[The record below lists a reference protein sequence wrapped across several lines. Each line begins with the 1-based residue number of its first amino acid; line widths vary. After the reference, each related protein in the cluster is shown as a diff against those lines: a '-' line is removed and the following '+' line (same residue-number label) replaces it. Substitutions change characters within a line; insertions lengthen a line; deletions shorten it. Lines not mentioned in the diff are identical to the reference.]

1 MEFNYIDNKF
11 TYSGSIFDV
20 IKAKWIFTKPK
31 KNKVLIY
38 DSQSEQYSKYL
49 FKKKDC
55 EFLDVRYE
63 SFNIYVLI
71 LALKSLK
78 FNKIIENYK
87 KIYIELVD
95 PKIVYTSV
103 DNNPAFYKLK
113 DIVKG
118 PIYITD
124 QIGMSKV
131 EDSYKQDL
139 FFGNLKN
146 YKKINNKMP
155 KVDHMFLFGENDKK
169 KMSKLING
177 KIHLLGNTKNNH
189 FIIRNKKAS
198 RKINSILFIS
208 SAYYEAALKQD
219 KIIFKHL
226 CRFCEKRKIKISF
239 AGRQTKNHPEKG
251 ENFYRNYFEKGNWTF
266 LPRISTNKTYNNLN
280 KQQMIVFAH
289 STLGFQ
295 AIAKGI
301 KCAVFY
307 ECFPEKGASGKFP
320 KKGPFWTNSNNYQD
334 FEKLLNKII
343 KYPNKKWLKISKKYS
358 EKILR
363 YRPYNI
369 GKKKI
374 IYKILN
380 NV

>member
-1 MEFNYIDNKF
+1 MEFNYINNNYN
-11 TYSGSIFDV
+11 YSGSIFDV

-31 KNKVLIY
+31 KNKVLVY
-38 DSQSEQYSKYL
+38 DRQSEQSSKYL

-78 FNKIIENYK
+78 FKKIVENYK
-87 KIYIELVD
+87 KIYIELVN
-95 PKIVYTSV
+95 PKIVYTAI

-118 PIYITD
+118 PVYITD
-124 QIGMSKV
+124 QFGLSKV

-139 FFGNLKN
+139 FYGNLKN
-146 YKKINNKMP
+146 YKKITNKMP

-177 KIHLLGNTKNNH
+177 KTHLFGNTKNNH
-189 FIIRNKKAS
+189 FIIRN
-198 RKINSILFIS
+198 RKTLKRISTILFIS
-208 SAYYEAALKQD
+208 SAYYERALIQD

-239 AGRQTKNHPEKG
+239 AGRQSRNHPEKG
-251 ENFYRNYFEKGNWTF
+251 EKFYRNYFEKGKWTF

-295 AIAKGI
+295 ALAKGI

-307 ECFPEKGASGKFP
+307 ECFPEKGARGKFP

-343 KYPNKKWLKISKKYS
+343 KCSNEKWLKISKKYS
-358 EKILR
+358 EIILP
-363 YRPYNI
+363 YRPYNKE
-369 GKKKI
+369 KKKVI
-374 IYKILN
+374 DKILN
-380 NV
+380 DA

>member
-78 FNKIIENYK
+78 FNKLIENYK

-169 KMSKLING
+169 KMSKFING

-189 FIIRNKKAS
+189 FVIRNKKAS

>member
-20 IKAKWIFTKPK
+20 VKAKWIFTRPK

-63 SFNIYVLI
+63 SFNIYVLF
-71 LALKSLK
+71 LALKSFK
-78 FNKIIENYK
+78 FNKLIENYK

-131 EDSYKQDL
+131 EDRYKQDL
-139 FFGNLKN
+139 FFGNLRN
-146 YKKINNKMP
+146 YKKITNKMP

-169 KMSKLING
+169 RMLKVISG
-177 KIHLLGNTKNNH
+177 KVHLLGNTKNNH
-189 FIIRNKKAS
+189 FIIKD
-198 RKINSILFIS
+198 RKF
-208 SAYYEAALKQD
+208 
-219 KIIFKHL
+219 
-226 CRFCEKRKIKISF
+226 
-239 AGRQTKNHPEKG
+239 
-251 ENFYRNYFEKGNWTF
+251 
-266 LPRISTNKTYNNLN
+266 
-280 KQQMIVFAH
+280 
-289 STLGFQ
+289 
-295 AIAKGI
+295 
-301 KCAVFY
+301 
-307 ECFPEKGASGKFP
+307 
-320 KKGPFWTNSNNYQD
+320 
-334 FEKLLNKII
+334 
-343 KYPNKKWLKISKKYS
+343 
-358 EKILR
+358 
-363 YRPYNI
+363 
-369 GKKKI
+369 
-374 IYKILN
+374 
-380 NV
+380 

>member
-1 MEFNYIDNKF
+1 MQFNYISNKVS
-11 TYSGSIFDV
+11 YSGSIFDV
-20 IKAKWIFTKPK
+20 IRAKWIFTKPK

-49 FKKKDC
+49 FKKRDC
-55 EFLDVRYE
+55 EVLDVRYE
-63 SFNIYVLI
+63 SFNIYVFL

-78 FNKIIENYK
+78 FSKVTENYK

-95 PKIVYTSV
+95 PKIVYTAI

-113 DIVKG
+113 EIIKG
-118 PIYITD
+118 PTFITD
-124 QIGMSKV
+124 QNGMSKV
-131 EDSYKQDL
+131 EDSYKQEL

-146 YKKINNKMP
+146 YKKITNKMP

-189 FIIRNKKAS
+189 FVIRNRKVYK
-198 RKINSILFIS
+198 KINSIMFIS
-208 SAYYEAALKQD
+208 SAYYERALIQD
-219 KIIFKHL
+219 KILFKHL
-226 CRFCEKRKIKISF
+226 RRFCEKRKIKISL
-239 AGRQTKNHPEKG
+239 AGRQGTNHEKG
-251 ENFYRNYFEKGNWTF
+251 EIFYRNYFGDGNWTF

-307 ECFPEKGASGKFP
+307 ECFPEKGASGKFN
-320 KKGPFWTNSNNYQD
+320 KRGPFWTNSNNYQD
-334 FEKLLNKII
+334 FEKLLNKVM
-343 KYPNKKWLKISKKYS
+343 KYSNKKWLKISKQYS
-358 EKILR
+358 DKILC
-363 YRPYNI
+363 YKPYNI
-369 GKKKI
+369 EKKKI
-374 IYKILN
+374 INKILN
-380 NV
+380 DV